1 MKLFQKNQWDIWN
14 TDSLL
19 FLGLLRMVLR
29 QNQEEFCGVDRH
41 RNNLASWQINTICSK
56 HPWHPPN
63 TDRGT
68 EKPWHHCPCW
78 GWALHNPRPQLCSSL
93 AKCSL
98 SIKASPWH
106 LLADHAHMCV
116 CVSVYKYIYMYTV
129 YRSTFMDISHTS
141 LFCKS
146 MHFDYILEVST
157 TGKKEQQ
164 ISGPVAGCVSRKNG
178 FRTAAASQ
186 LLDAKHIPVLHET
199 SELERDILHI
209 LTHTHVYVHTPVD
222 TNTHNHTTHI

>member
-1 MKLFQKNQWDIWN
+1 
-14 TDSLL
+14 
-19 FLGLLRMVLR
+19 
-29 QNQEEFCGVDRH
+29 
-41 RNNLASWQINTICSK
+41 
-56 HPWHPPN
+56 
-63 TDRGT
+63 
-68 EKPWHHCPCW
+68 
-78 GWALHNPRPQLCSSL
+78 
-93 AKCSL
+93 
-98 SIKASPWH
+98 
-106 LLADHAHMCV
+106 
-116 CVSVYKYIYMYTV
+116 
-129 YRSTFMDISHTS
+129 MDISHTS

-209 LTHTHVYVHTPVD
+209 LTHTHTCMYIHLWIQTHIITPHTY
-222 TNTHNHTTHI
+222 NHTHTYI

>member
-1 MKLFQKNQWDIWN
+1 
-14 TDSLL
+14 LL

-116 CVSVYKYIYMYTV
+116 CVSVCIYIIYIYMYSIQI
-129 YRSTFMDISHTS
+129 YIHGYLPYIS
-141 LFCKS
+141 LLQIYAFWL
-146 MHFDYILEVST
+146 HF
-157 TGKKEQQ
+157 GGFHHQKKKQQ

-199 SELERDILHI
+199 SELERDILYI
-209 LTHTHVYVHTPVD
+209 LTHTHMYVHTPVYI
-222 TNTHNHTTHI
+222 NTHT